1 MADDPEQKVRF
12 VPDSK
17 TGQLAPQVLYKSIR
31 KTLDNGTDVV
41 QITIDARQVGE
52 IEKIIQR
59 VHRREDLPLLS
70 DEEIQAQIG
79 ATKANMG
86 RIDQPEVKF
95 GLEVD
100 IWNYHRAVFKIAYE
114 LAWLWLGDE
123 YLDDPVAEQL
133 RNMIL
138 KDARDGI
145 KGKVQFG
152 ADIAPL
158 APWKDEPNVHIGFCS
173 GVGHAICISVR
184 IFDSICGAVS
194 VSETADRYPT
204 IGNGNFVMIDP
215 QTGVSRNTTLADEL
229 VRVVQR
235 SS

>member
-1 MADDPEQKVRF
+1 
-12 VPDSK
+12 
-17 TGQLAPQVLYKSIR
+17 LAPQVLHKSIR
-31 KTLDNGTDVV
+31 KTLDNGTEVV

-52 IEKIIQR
+52 IEKIIWR
-59 VHRREDLPLLS
+59 VRGREGLPPLS
-70 DEEIQAQIG
+70 DEEIQAQIE
-79 ATKANMG
+79 AAKANMG

-152 ADIAPL
+152 ADMAPL
-158 APWKDEPNVHIGFCS
+158 APWKGEPNVHIGFCS
-173 GVGHAICISVR
+173 RVGHTICISVR

-194 VSETADRYPT
+194 VSEAADSYPAA
-204 IGNGNFVMIDP
+204 GEGGFVLIDP

-229 VRVVQR
+229 LRIVQR